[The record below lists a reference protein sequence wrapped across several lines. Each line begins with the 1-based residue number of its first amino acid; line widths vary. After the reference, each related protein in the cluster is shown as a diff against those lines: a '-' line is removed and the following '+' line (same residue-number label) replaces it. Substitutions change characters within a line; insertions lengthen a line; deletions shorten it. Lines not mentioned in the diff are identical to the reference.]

1 MNPCLLILA
10 KSTFCF
16 FGKVSSL
23 TRSELASLIDHTLL
37 VPDAVSGDI
46 ERLCGE
52 AISYGFYSVCINPLW
67 VPLASQILRNER
79 SIVCSV
85 IGFPLGATNCMGQE
99 AAEAVALGAGEL
111 DMVIPIGYL
120 KDGNI
125 PEASASIREVV
136 HSSADKPVKVII
148 ETCLL
153 TDEEKILACRIAMDS
168 GASWV
173 KTSTGFSTGG
183 ATVSDVTLM
192 RDTVRQTLG
201 VKASGGIR
209 TLVDAL
215 VMIEAGA
222 SRLGCSRSIDIIE
235 ALDV

>member
-1 MNPCLLILA
+1 MNPCLSTPEKL
-10 KSTFCF
+10 TFCF
-16 FGKVSSL
+16 CERARSL

-37 VPDAVSGDI
+37 LPNAVPNDI
-46 ERLCGE
+46 ERLCEE
-52 AISYGFYSVCINPLW
+52 AIQYGFYSACINPLW
-67 VPLASQILRNER
+67 VSLAAAILRGSR
-79 SIVCSV
+79 PIICSV

-99 AAEAVALGAGEL
+99 ADRAVHLGAGEL

-120 KDGNI
+120 KSGDI
-125 PEASASIREVV
+125 RQTSACIQEVV
-136 HSSADKPVKVII
+136 RASSGKPVKVII

-192 RDTVRQTLG
+192 RDTVGDALG

-209 TLVDAL
+209 TLEDAF

-222 SRLGCSRSIDIIE
+222 TRLGCSGSVDIVE
-235 ALDV
+235 SLDV